1 MMPVEKTIRI
11 LTVSDVVTPIDKIRN
26 DNRVSQGIDF
36 ILSCGDLPPE
46 FLTSLAVLFNV
57 PLFYVCGNHDI
68 RYLDKKPQGCT
79 DIHKRLIHVCGL
91 KILGLEGSIWY
102 NGGPYQY
109 KESEMRSMIRQMR
122 FPLWR
127 NRGVDIVITHAPP
140 RDIHDQED
148 LCHVGFNAFRWLIGK
163 YQPRYFVHGHIHR
176 DFSDPSERITVTGK
190 TKVVNT
196 YGFFFLEIK
205 GQPKD

>member
-1 MMPVEKTIRI
+1 MLTEKIIRI
-11 LTVSDVVTPIDKIRN
+11 LSVSDVVTPIDEIKN
-26 DNRVSQGIDF
+26 DARMAQGIDL

-46 FLTSLAVLFNV
+46 FLTSLTVACNV

-68 RYLDKKPQGCT
+68 RYIDKKPQGCT
-79 DIHKRLIHVCGL
+79 DIHKRIVHVCGL
-91 KILGLEGSIWY
+91 KIMGLEGSIWY

-122 FPLWR
+122 FPLWM
-127 NRGVDIVITHAPP
+127 NKGVDLVISHAPP
-140 RDIHDQED
+140 RDIHDRPD
-148 LCHVGFNAFRWLIGK
+148 PCHVGFSGFRSLIEK
-163 YQPRYFVHGHIHR
+163 YQPAYFVHGHIHQE
-176 DFSDPSERITVTGK
+176 FSDPLERITIAGK

-205 GQPKD
+205 SQQKD